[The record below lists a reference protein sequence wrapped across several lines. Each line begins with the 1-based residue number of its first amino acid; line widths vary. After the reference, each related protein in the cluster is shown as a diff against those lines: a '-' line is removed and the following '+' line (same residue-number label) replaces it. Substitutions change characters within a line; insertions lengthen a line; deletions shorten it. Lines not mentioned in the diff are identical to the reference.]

1 MLTVVYYS
9 SFFTNPQSENR
20 VRGEFTIV
28 LGPYQAPMLTAD
40 EEDRAIT
47 TALMQLRS
55 DGMARSEAV
64 KVVVNTMQLPKS
76 TIYKAALKIQ
86 EW

>member
-1 MLTVVYYS
+1 
-9 SFFTNPQSENR
+9 
-20 VRGEFTIV
+20 
-28 LGPYQAPMLTAD
+28 MLTAD
-40 EEDRAIT
+40 EEDQAIT
-47 TALMQLRS
+47 AALMELRS

-86 EW
+86 AW

>member
-1 MLTVVYYS
+1 MV
-9 SFFTNPQSENR
+9 QSENR
-20 VRGEFTIV
+20 IRGEFTIV
-28 LGPYQAPMLTAD
+28 LGPYQAPTLTAD
-40 EEDRAIT
+40 EEDQAIT
-47 TALMQLRS
+47 AALMQLRS

-86 EW
+86 TW